1 MSIRLRYYLAIL
13 PLFLGVA
20 LINGLLVFTL
30 DRQEIRWGLEQRAQ
44 GSAVVLAGF
53 WPTLEGETPE
63 RQRDK
68 LKAFSRRLGG
78 LAIDWLEPAAT
89 GWQSTPLLARD
100 GLALPTPDAA
110 SELALHSGLA
120 AWRFVERADAETDIN
135 VGYAAL
141 TGADGELR
149 AVVAVGEAD
158 TSLREATAALMRR
171 LALLTGLLLLGG
183 VIVAEWLTRFAR
195 RELGA
200 LNAAARQLAEGQ
212 YLQHWP
218 NGRIRELNDLGG
230 TLLTMTSLLADG
242 SHQTRRR
249 FFEAELLPGDADLAA
264 CLRQTTLPREL
275 PEALSQRCAWRCIGE
290 PLADEF
296 FGFQRTADGW
306 IVLAG
311 LCRPD
316 ARPAS
321 ELQRSLRATAAR
333 DYFLSLAESRA
344 DAAGWQQALTL
355 FPCLALQWARL
366 PDDGIA
372 EGWALDPLENRLTA
386 WQPKRRFALLGTLP
400 RDALRLARAYE
411 GQFPRRALPQ
421 AMDEITGLLAGNFR
435 GILVI
440 CEAGVGQP
448 QAEEAS
454 P

>member
-20 LINGLLVFTL
+20 LINGLLVFML

-53 WPTLEGETPE
+53 WPTLEGETAE

-78 LAIDWLEPAAT
+78 VAVDWLEPSGS
-89 GWQSTPLLARD
+89 GWTSTPLLARE
-100 GLALPTPDAA
+100 GMALPLPDAA
-110 SELALHSGLA
+110 SELALHSGRA
-120 AWRFVERADAETDIN
+120 AWQFVERSDAESDLNI
-135 VGYAAL
+135 GYAAL
-141 TGADGELR
+141 SGADGELH
-149 AVVAVGEAD
+149 AVVSVGEAD

-171 LALLTGLLLLGG
+171 MALLTGLLLLGG
-183 VIVAEWLTRFAR
+183 VVVAEWLTRFAR

-200 LNAAARQLAEGQ
+200 LNAAARQLAEGH

-218 NGRIRELNDLGG
+218 MGRIRELNDLGG

-296 FGFQRTADGW
+296 FGFQRTPDGW

-316 ARPAS
+316 TRPAS

-333 DYFLSLAESRA
+333 DYFLSLAEARA
-344 DAAGWQQALTL
+344 DAAGWQRALSL
-355 FPCLALQWARL
+355 FPCLSLQWARL

-372 EGWALDPLENRLTA
+372 EGWALDPLESRLSA

-440 CEAGVGQP
+440 CEAGVALP
-448 QAEEAS
+448 QAEES
-454 P
+454 RS

>member
-44 GSAVVLAGF
+44 GAAAVLAGF
-53 WPTLEGETPE
+53 WPTLAGESPE

-78 LAIDWLEPAAT
+78 LAIDRLLPTAD
-89 GWQSTPLLARD
+89 GWQRETLLARE
-100 GLALPTPDAA
+100 GLSLPLPGAHEDVALRSSALAWTFVAQPAA
-110 SELALHSGLA
+110 A
-120 AWRFVERADAETDIN
+120 ADLT
-135 VGYAAL
+135 VGYAPLA
-141 TGADGELR
+141 GADGSVQ
-149 AVVAVGEAD
+149 AVLAVGEAD
-158 TSLREATAALMRR
+158 TSLREATAALVRR
-171 LALLTGLLLLGG
+171 MALLSTLLLLGG
-183 VIVAEWLTRFAR
+183 AIVAEWLTRFAR

-200 LNAAARQLAEGQ
+200 LNAAARQLADGH

-264 CLRQTTLPREL
+264 CLRQSTLPREL
-275 PEALSQRCAWRCIGE
+275 PEALAARCAWRAIGE

-296 FGFQRTADGW
+296 FGFVRGARGW
-306 IVLAG
+306 VVLAG

-316 ARPAS
+316 ARAAS
-321 ELQRSLRATAAR
+321 ELQRTLRATAAR
-333 DYFLSLAESRA
+333 DVFLGLAQGGA
-344 DAAGWQQALTL
+344 DAAAWERALQL
-355 FPCLALQWARL
+355 FPCLALQWVHLADAG
-366 PDDGIA
+366 PA
-372 EGWALDPLENRLTA
+372 EGWALDPLCNALQG

-400 RDALRLARAYE
+400 REALRLARAYE

-421 AMDEITGLLAGNFR
+421 AMDEITGLLAGKFR

-440 CEAGVGQP
+440 CEAAAEQP
-448 QAEEAS
+448 RAEVA

>member
-44 GSAVVLAGF
+44 GAAAVLAGF
-53 WPTLEGETPE
+53 WPTLEGEPEE
-63 RQRDK
+63 RQRDT
-68 LKAFSRRLGG
+68 LTAFSKRLGG
-78 LAIDWLEPAAT
+78 LAIDWLEPTGA
-89 GWQSTPLLARD
+89 GWQSRPLLARE
-100 GLALPTPDAA
+100 GLVLPPPDSNADIALR
-110 SELALHSGLA
+110 SGRGV
-120 AWRFVERADAETDIN
+120 WQFFERDDADADIN
-135 VGYAAL
+135 VAYAPL
-141 TGADGELR
+141 TGADGQLR

-158 TSLREATAALMRR
+158 TSLREATADLMRGM
-171 LALLTGLLLLGG
+171 ALLTGLMLLGALM
-183 VIVAEWLTRFAR
+183 VAELLTRFAR

-200 LNAAARQLAEGQ
+200 LNAAAQRIAEGQ
-212 YLQHWP
+212 HLQHWP

-264 CLRQTTLPREL
+264 CLRQSTLLREL
-275 PEALSQRCAWRCIGE
+275 PEALSQRCAWRCIGA

-296 FGFQRTADGW
+296 FGVQRTADGW

-316 ARPAS
+316 GRSGS
-321 ELQRSLRATAAR
+321 ELHRSLRAVAAR

-344 DAAGWQQALTL
+344 DEASWQRALTL
-355 FPCLALQWARL
+355 FPCLSLQWARL
-366 PDDGIA
+366 PDNGVA
-372 EGWALDPLENRLTA
+372 EGWALDPLENRLLA

-421 AMDEITGLLAGNFR
+421 AMDEITGLLAGRFR

-440 CEAGVGQP
+440 CEAGVEP
-448 QAEEAS
+448 APTEESRA
-454 P
+454 